1 MRILTAMAMHAIAT
15 YGDSLS
21 PAETSQRT
29 KQSFVGCDVTYP
41 SRHPEQ
47 TQETSSGTIK
57 NTGGKTNCAQTCP
70 CLFLSTIPGATAL
83 MYVHVQ
89 IMRMMT
95 NSSD

>member
-1 MRILTAMAMHAIAT
+1 MAIHAIAT
-15 YGDSLS
+15 YGDNLS

-29 KQSFVGCDVTYP
+29 RQSPVGCSALTYS

-47 TQETSSGTIK
+47 TKETAKDGIK
-57 NTGGKTNCAQTCP
+57 KTREETKYAQTHP

-95 NSSD
+95 SRSD